1 MTPEQCAFYSD
12 RILRAVARGE
22 SMSDAQRNDLAGE
35 IRSLDPPENISTVL
49 AKLLSKTLSDDEAI
63 AVFKANKLEGFDPA
77 AFKASLA
84 PAPNPAAAL
93 DAKLKA
99 LLQS

>member
-12 RILRAVARGE
+12 RILRAVARGDN
-22 SMSDAQRNDLAGE
+22 MTDAQRNDLAEE
-35 IRSLDPPENISTVL
+35 ITSLSPPENISAAL
-49 AKLLSKTLSDDEAI
+49 AKLLSGSLADDEAV
-63 AVFKANKLEGFDPA
+63 AVFKAHKLEGFNPET
-77 AFKASLA
+77 FKASLA
-84 PAPNPAAAL
+84 PAANPAALL